1 MSIRK
6 CIHSLD
12 SPSSFSPRLPLKSP
26 RSSGF
31 HPLCRHHLPASSP
44 SSRQVPKVIPPV
56 QPTIPESPTWP
67 RSHPALTYSDDL
79 TREDSS
85 RLPLSPPQAT
95 SVRARSR
102 LHQPAPPRAHKDHP
116 PHSRSTQTALE
127 PFSRR
132 LLHVPAH
139 VRGRLSSRKNRSTS
153 QRTFPH
159 CKKPIRM
166 GESHISCRRGVH
178 AGTFCRYFS

>member
-102 LHQPAPPRAHKDHP
+102 LHQPAPPQGPTRITHP
-116 PHSRSTQTALE
+116 IPVRPKPLLSPSAGACFTFQRTCEAACPAGKIAQRRKGHFPIAKSRSGWENHT
-127 PFSRR
+127 
-132 LLHVPAH
+132 
-139 VRGRLSSRKNRSTS
+139 
-153 QRTFPH
+153 
-159 CKKPIRM
+159 
-166 GESHISCRRGVH
+166 
-178 AGTFCRYFS
+178 